1 MARKTAR
8 PGRTLGV
15 FFLGLA
21 IAFGLV
27 ALAGS
32 WKPELGLDLQGGTSI
47 RLTPKGSPSSESLN
61 EARKIIDQRVNGSGV
76 AEAEVTV
83 QGNKYIVVEI
93 PGKSRRD
100 LVETV
105 KRQAQL
111 RFRLV
116 ACSDSDPSRCQSGG
130 AGTPTPQDPT
140 APDTN
145 APGTGVTAP
154 ATPTPG
160 DTTAPSDGASPSD
173 AATPS
178 GSANRA
184 PVHYADG
191 TDSPS
196 PTEAPTDS
204 TSAEPSDGATAPSD
218 AGVPTGV
225 PVTPSPEGGA
235 DVADPLKWIE
245 APNQEAIDAYNAFT
259 CPQDGTP
266 VNVDDD
272 PKKPLVSCEW
282 DPETGVAQKY
292 LLSASMI
299 EGNQLDSASAQIPQQ
314 GVGYVVS
321 IDFDGDGT
329 DAFTKISEALVCPS
343 GTVPPC
349 RQFAV
354 VLDGQVLSAPTMNAL
369 ITNGQAQIEGN
380 FTQASAKSLA
390 TSLKY
395 GALPVSFSDFS
406 VETVGPSLAGDQLT
420 AGITAG
426 IVGLILVMIYC
437 LIYYR
442 GLGIVVVGSLLVA
455 GASTYAMVL
464 LLSKTANFTLT
475 LPGIAGLI
483 VAVGITADSFIVYF
497 ERIRDEMRD
506 GKSMRVAVEAGWIRA
521 RATCLAADAVSLLA
535 AIVLYIFAAGVV
547 RGFAF
552 ALGLSTLID
561 LVVFFWFTKPLVSV
575 LAKTTFY
582 NGGGRWSG
590 LSAATL
596 GVDSITA
603 DRPRVAATARTSTE
617 GGRA

>member
-47 RLTPKGSPSSESLN
+47 RLTPKGSPSTESLN

-93 PGKSRRD
+93 PGDSRRD
-100 LVETV
+100 LVDTV

-116 ACSDSDPSRCQSGG
+116 ACSDSDPSRCQ
-130 AGTPTPQDPT
+130 AADTGTPTPQDPT
-140 APDTN
+140 APDTG
-145 APGTGVTAP
+145 GTGAGVTAP
-154 ATPTPG
+154 AAPTPG
-160 DTTAPSDGASPSD
+160 DSTAPSDGATPSD

-196 PTEAPTDS
+196 PTEAPSDS
-204 TSAEPSDGATAPSD
+204 ASADPSDGATEPSD
-218 AGVPTGV
+218 AGTPTGV
-225 PVTPSPEGGA
+225 PVIPSPEGGP
-235 DVADPLKWIE
+235 DVADPLTWID

-266 VNVDDD
+266 VNVEDD
-272 PKKPLVSCEW
+272 PKKPLVTCEW
-282 DPETGVAQKY
+282 DPETKVAQKY

-299 EGNQLDSASAQIPQQ
+299 EGSELDSAAAEIPQQ
-314 GVGYVVS
+314 SVNYVVS
-321 IDFDGDGT
+321 LDFDGGGT
-329 DAFTKISEALVCPS
+329 DAFSKISEALVCPS

-354 VLDGQVLSAPTMNAL
+354 VLDGQVLSAPTMNSL

-395 GALPVSFSDFS
+395 GALPVSFADFS

-426 IVGLILVMIYC
+426 LIGLLLVMIYC

-575 LAKTTFY
+575 LAKTHFF
-582 NGGGRWSG
+582 NSGGKWSG
-590 LSAATL
+590 LSAETL
-596 GVDSITA
+596 GVDKIA
-603 DRPRVAATARTSTE
+603 PDRPRV
-617 GGRA
+617 GGRHPHERQEGTA

>member
-8 PGRTLGV
+8 PGRTLAV

-27 ALAGS
+27 AFAGS

-47 RLTPKGSPSSESLN
+47 RLTPKGNPSAESLN

-83 QGNKYIVVEI
+83 QGNHYIVVEI
-93 PGKSRRD
+93 PGQSRRD
-100 LVETV
+100 LVDTV

-111 RFRLV
+111 RFRVV
-116 ACSDSDPSRCQSGG
+116 ACSDLNPGPCATSTTS
-130 AGTPTPQDPT
+130 TPQDPT
-140 APDTN
+140 QPSAD
-145 APGTGVTAP
+145 PGSGVTAP
-154 ATPTPG
+154 GTPTATPS
-160 DTTAPSDGASPSD
+160 DTAAPSDSASPSG
-173 AATPS
+173 T
-178 GSANRA
+178 ANRA
-184 PVHYADG
+184 PVSYADG
-191 TDSPS
+191 TGS
-196 PTEAPTDS
+196 PTPTPSDS
-204 TSAEPSDGATAPSD
+204 ASTEPSDGAT
-218 AGVPTGV
+218 PTT
-225 PVTPSPEGGA
+225 TPSTAPTPAPPGGD
-235 DVADPLKWIE
+235 DVADPLKWID

-266 VNVDDD
+266 VNVEDDA
-272 PKKPLVSCEW
+272 KKPLVTCEW
-282 DPETGVAQKY
+282 DSENKVATKY

-299 EGNQLDSASAQIPQQ
+299 EGNELDSAAAVIPQSQ
-314 GVGYVVS
+314 VNYVVS
-321 IDFDGDGT
+321 LDFNGEGT
-329 DAFTKISEALVCPS
+329 KKFTEISQALV
-343 GTVPPC
+343 GTEK
-349 RQFAV
+349 QFAV
-354 VLDGQVLSAPTMNAL
+354 VLDGQVISAPTMDAL

-406 VETVGPSLAGDQLT
+406 VETVGPSLAGDQLK

-426 IVGLILVMIYC
+426 IAGLILVMIYC

-442 GLGIVVVGSLLVA
+442 GLGIVVVSSLLVA
-455 GASTYAMVL
+455 GSATYAMVL

-497 ERIRDEMRD
+497 ERIRDEMRE
-506 GKSMRVAVEAGWIRA
+506 GRSMRVAVEAGWIRA

-561 LVVFFWFTKPLVSV
+561 LVVFFWFTKPLVST
-575 LAKTTFY
+575 LARFHFF

-596 GVDSITA
+596 GVDKIAA
-603 DRPRVAATARTSTE
+603 DRPRVATATRTTQE
-617 GGRA
+617 GTA